1 MKQRVTAMLAGSAR
15 RLFAAYGTLAVLVAG
30 WLWLGGSGGQFGSA
44 PARTATAQDVAASEQ
59 KESGASVQR
68 GAEDQAV
75 APDQS
80 RTPDQASADAQAGNR
95 ELVETHSAEP
105 SQLADTAEPADT
117 PQPDDPGG
125 AGDAPGSEGAG
136 PEAAAS
142 EGGASEGTSSEGAD
156 SEPAAEPGPQP
167 PSAEA
172 AESAEASQAGD
183 ADQPGGT
190 AEEDLAADGGSPST
204 ATAGKGSRAAEADE
218 PDPKTDTR
226 GKKGRKSSKD
236 GKAKD
241 GRAKSTQ
248 QGGADQPDDQ
258 PRSAGGNEAAPATQP
273 AAAAADEDEAIIT
286 LPGYANAL
294 VFVGVCVGSLL
305 AGSYLSRLCRMQDRG
320 WTFALV
326 TFALLASVAI
336 TVLKWPPKFGIDLK
350 GGVILVYE
358 LDSSVDTSQFS
369 MEELITRVTRRINPD
384 GTKEITV
391 RPYGERQIEIII
403 PNATGAELEKIKSII
418 STSGVLSF
426 RILANRRDHRQLVEA
441 ALASEDR
448 EITEP
453 VADLGEVARANARQ
467 IAERMRNVFE
477 RSTFYIESRRGELLA
492 LTAAWL
498 AENAVPESAVPVA
511 GSAEEVSREQSGRR
525 ERLVVESARRVVGR
539 WVPVVPKEADAYRPG
554 SDLVTRGQ
562 LATRVTRRGRVEVLL
577 YMDDRCNVSGEYLVR
592 ARPSTD
598 PENNSPAV
606 SFTFNTAGGTLF
618 GSLTGANRP
627 DPAQNFRR
635 HLGIILDG
643 YLQSAPTINSR
654 ITTNGII
661 TGSFTKA
668 ETEALAAV
676 LTAGSLPATLRKEP
690 SSSLVTGAT
699 LGRDTIRK
707 GQVSMLVSTL
717 LVVAF
722 MIFYYRFAGLVA
734 NFAVVL
740 NVLLIVAFMILFKAA
755 FTLAG
760 LAGLALTVGMA
771 VDANVLIY
779 ERMREELARGA
790 ALRMAI
796 RNGFERA
803 TTTIVDANV
812 TTLISAVVL
821 YVIGTDQ
828 VKGFAV
834 TLILGI
840 LMNLFTAITVSRLIF
855 EAAERTRLI
864 KRLKML
870 KILANP
876 NFDFIGKRY
885 IAVAASVVLIAAG
898 IAGVFA
904 RGKGLF
910 DIDFT
915 GGVSVEVLFERA
927 GQDIEAIRR
936 AVADLPDV
944 TVQDVQISVT
954 DEQGRREEHGKR
966 FVINTSEPDIDK
978 VQQELKRIFGA
989 ELATNHFVRPPRVEP
1004 LAAEQ
1009 ASGQAREH
1017 AATRSRAQLELVEPI
1032 DHDTLEQLLAAALA
1046 GDPQWANAT
1055 FELDNP
1061 SYEEGSDKG
1070 FNAWTLSA
1078 ALPVEQ
1084 TEKLLAAVDRQ
1095 LRANPFFPSSN
1106 KIGAS
1111 VAGKTQVQAT
1121 TALLASL
1128 VLILAYVWFRFHEIS
1143 FGFAAVVA
1151 LIHDVLVSLGALAL
1165 SKYLVDL
1172 ASPVAGALLI
1182 DPFKINL
1189 TVIAAFLTIIGYSL
1203 NDTIVIFDRIREVRG
1218 KSATLSAELVNTCI
1232 NQTLSR
1238 TILTAVTVFVVVL
1251 VLYLFGGQGIH
1262 SFAFTMV
1269 VGTISGTYS
1278 TVYIATPV
1286 VLWLNRSRAKGK
1298 VSAPAI
1304 GAVAP
1309 AAKAAR

>member
-1 MKQRVTAMLAGSAR
+1 MFAGSAR
-15 RLFAAYGTLAVLVAG
+15 RLLAAYGTVAVLIAG
-30 WLWLGGSGGQFGSA
+30 WLWLGQPGGTLDWLIAG
-44 PARTATAQDVAASEQ
+44 PTATAQEVASPTSE
-59 KESGASVQR
+59 ESEADNRSGTDDAIAP
-68 GAEDQAV
+68 AE
-75 APDQS
+75 QS
-80 RTPDQASADAQAGNR
+80 G
-95 ELVETHSAEP
+95 EP
-105 SQLADTAEPADT
+105 PADLEAA
-117 PQPDDPGG
+117 QPGDD
-125 AGDAPGSEGAG
+125 AKAFEGADSH
-136 PEAAAS
+136 EAAAR
-142 EGGASEGTSSEGAD
+142 EQAETPGDAAPVRQGGTSSEPGD
-156 SEPAAEPGPQP
+156 SGLSKGSQPSPEAGVTNGKAAKHSRPSKQPAKSKSGR
-167 PSAEA
+167 S
-172 AESAEASQAGD
+172 
-183 ADQPGGT
+183 GGT
-190 AEEDLAADGGSPST
+190 GA
-204 ATAGKGSRAAEADE
+204 ADE
-218 PDPKTDTR
+218 PQEPAPD
-226 GKKGRKSSKD
+226 
-236 GKAKD
+236 
-241 GRAKSTQ
+241 
-248 QGGADQPDDQ
+248 GADPGQA
-258 PRSAGGNEAAPATQP
+258 AGVGASGP
-273 AAAAADEDEAIIT
+273 ADEDEALVT
-286 LPGYANAL
+286 LPGYANLL

-305 AGSYLSRLCRMQDRG
+305 AGSYLSRLCRMPERG

-326 TFALLASVAI
+326 TFAVLASTAI

-453 VADLGEVARANARQ
+453 VADLREVAEGNARQ
-467 IAERMRNVFE
+467 IVERMRTVFE
-477 RSTFYIESRRGELLA
+477 RATFYIESRRGELLA
-492 LTAAWL
+492 VTAAWA
-498 AENAVPESAVPVA
+498 AEDAVPESAVPVA
-511 GSAEEVSREQSGRR
+511 GTAEEVTRQQAGRR
-525 ERLVVESARRVVGR
+525 EKLVVESARRVLGR
-539 WVPVVPKEADAYRPG
+539 WVPVVPKEADVYRPG

-661 TGSFTKA
+661 TGNFTKA

-707 GQVSMLVSTL
+707 GQISMLVSTL

-722 MIFYYRFAGLVA
+722 MVFYYRFAGVVA

-779 ERMREELARGA
+779 ERMREELSRGA
-790 ALRMAI
+790 SLRMAI

-864 KRLKML
+864 KQLKML

-885 IAVAASVVLIAAG
+885 IAVTASVVLIAAG
-898 IAGVFA
+898 IMGVVA

-915 GGVSVEVLFERA
+915 GGVSVEVLFEQP
-927 GQDIEAIRR
+927 GQNIEAIRR

-989 ELATNHFVRPPRVEP
+989 KLATNHFVSPPRVEP
-1004 LAAEQ
+1004 LGAERGDRPQ
-1009 ASGQAREH
+1009 DGQP
-1017 AATRSRAQLELVEPI
+1017 ATRSRAQLVLVEPI
-1032 DHDTLEQLLAAALA
+1032 DHDTLEQLLSASLA

-1061 SYEEGSDKG
+1061 AYEEGSDRG
-1070 FNAWTLSA
+1070 FREWTLSA

-1128 VLILAYVWFRFHEIS
+1128 VLILVYVWFRFHEIS

-1151 LIHDVLVSLGALAL
+1151 LVHDVLVALGALAL
-1165 SKYLVDL
+1165 SKYLVDF
-1172 ASPVAGALLI
+1172 ASPVAGALLV

-1189 TVIAAFLTIIGYSL
+1189 TIIAAFLTIIGYSL

-1218 KSATLSAELVNTCI
+1218 KSTTLSAELVNTCI

-1251 VLYLFGGQGIH
+1251 VLYIFGGQGIH
-1262 SFAFTMV
+1262 GFAFTMV

-1286 VLWLNRSRAKGK
+1286 VLWLNRGRVKGK
-1298 VSAPAI
+1298 VVVPAV
-1304 GAVAP
+1304 GTVAP
-1309 AAKAAR
+1309 AAKAAH

>member
-1 MKQRVTAMLAGSAR
+1 MFAGFTRRVYAT
-15 RLFAAYGTLAVLVAG
+15 YGVLAVLIAG
-30 WLWLGGSGGQFGSA
+30 WLWLAEPGRDDVLVAS
-44 PARTATAQDVAASEQ
+44 RTAAAQSVAGEEDEANEATAAVDAGSDVADATDNAQPANGTEPGDDSEQ
-59 KESGASVQR
+59 VGPGDGSDQPQR
-68 GAEDQAV
+68 G
-75 APDQS
+75 
-80 RTPDQASADAQAGNR
+80 DA
-95 ELVETHSAEP
+95 TEP
-105 SQLADTAEPADT
+105 SDQPAGADQPQSSGEAEPADVAE
-117 PQPDDPGG
+117 PADL
-125 AGDAPGSEGAG
+125 
-136 PEAAAS
+136 
-142 EGGASEGTSSEGAD
+142 GGAS
-156 SEPAAEPGPQP
+156 
-167 PSAEA
+167 
-172 AESAEASQAGD
+172 
-183 ADQPGGT
+183 DQPEPDGGVGQ
-190 AEEDLAADGGSPST
+190 AADAEGGSKESK
-204 ATAGKGSRAAEADE
+204 ADNQRDLGAAEADE
-218 PDPKTDTR
+218 AASSGAEEGTAAAEEGDPAGSGAAASGNKAAGGAGKGKGAKT
-226 GKKGRKSSKD
+226 
-236 GKAKD
+236 
-241 GRAKSTQ
+241 AKSRQGSGGQAGDTGSGSE
-248 QGGADQPDDQ
+248 QGGGGAAAEARPAV
-258 PRSAGGNEAAPATQP
+258 SAG
-273 AAAAADEDEAIIT
+273 DEDQALIT

-294 VFVGVCVGSLL
+294 VFLGVCVGSLL
-305 AGSYLSRLCRMQDRG
+305 AGSYLSRLCRMPERG

-326 TFALLASVAI
+326 TFALLASIAI

-358 LDSSVDTSQFS
+358 LDSTVDTSQFS

-441 ALASEDR
+441 ALASDER

-453 VADLGEVARANARQ
+453 VADPAEAVSANARQ
-467 IAERMRNVFE
+467 ISERMRTVFE
-477 RSTFYIESRRGELLA
+477 RATFYLESRRGELLA
-492 LTAAWL
+492 ITAAWV
-498 AENAVPESAVPVA
+498 ASDAVPQQAVAVPGEPEAVTRQQA
-511 GSAEEVSREQSGRR
+511 GRQEK
-525 ERLVVESARRVVGR
+525 LVVESVRRVLGR

-606 SFTFNTAGGTLF
+606 SFTFNAAGGTLF

-707 GQVSMLVSTL
+707 GQMSMLVSVL

-722 MIFYYRFAGLVA
+722 MISYYRFAGVVA
-734 NFAVVL
+734 NFAVVF

-864 KRLKML
+864 KRLRML

-885 IAVAASVVLIAAG
+885 IAVTASVLLIAAG
-898 IAGVFA
+898 LAGVVA

-915 GGVSVEVLFERA
+915 GGVSVEMLFEQP
-927 GQDIEAIRR
+927 GQNIEAIRR
-936 AVADLPDV
+936 AVAELPDV

-978 VQQELKRIFGA
+978 VQRELKRIFGDK
-989 ELATNHFVRPPRVEP
+989 LATNHFVSPPRVEP
-1004 LAAEQ
+1004 LGAERSGSQAETESAA
-1009 ASGQAREH
+1009 
-1017 AATRSRAQLELVEPI
+1017 RSRAQLVLVEPI
-1032 DHDTLEQLLAAALA
+1032 DHDSLKQILEGALAA
-1046 GDPQWANAT
+1046 DPQWASAT

-1061 SYEEGSDKG
+1061 AYEEGSDKA
-1070 FNAWTLSA
+1070 FREWSLSA

-1084 TEKLLAAVDRQ
+1084 AEKLLAAVDRQ

-1151 LIHDVLVSLGALAL
+1151 LIHDVLVALGALAL
-1165 SKYLVDL
+1165 SKFLADL
-1172 ASPVAGALLI
+1172 AGPVAGALLV

-1189 TVIAAFLTIIGYSL
+1189 TIIAAFLTIIGYSL
-1203 NDTIVIFDRIREVRG
+1203 NDTIVIFDRIRELRG
-1218 KSATLSAELVNTCI
+1218 KSTALSPELVNTCI

-1238 TILTAVTVFVVVL
+1238 TILTALTVFIVVL
-1251 VLYLFGGQGIH
+1251 VLYIFGGQGIH
-1262 SFAFTMV
+1262 GFAFTMV

-1286 VLWLNRSRAKGK
+1286 VLWLNRGRSKGK
-1298 VSAPAI
+1298 LSTPAV
-1304 GAVAP
+1304 GAMVP